1 MGILGIIGALL
12 VGITLGLLGAGGS
25 ILTVPVL
32 YYLCGV
38 DAELSTAYSLFIVGI
53 TALTGAIPNM
63 RRGNISYKTA
73 IVFAIPSM
81 LAVYCTRAFI
91 LPGIPDHL
99 FRVGGRDFTKETGIV
114 LFFSAIMI
122 AAALSMILH
131 GKRNPDTMEAR
142 LRFNYP
148 VILLEGVVVGVLTG
162 MVGAGGGFLI
172 IPALVLFARLPMKV
186 AIGTSLLIIA
196 IKSLFGF
203 IGDIQSGQ
211 PVNWLF
217 MFVFSAVTVTGILSG
232 TYLSRYVDGR
242 KLKKA
247 FGYFVLLM
255 GLYIIVRELFLKDL
269 V

>member
-1 MGILGIIGALL
+1 
-12 VGITLGLLGAGGS
+12 
-25 ILTVPVL
+25 
-32 YYLCGV
+32 
-38 DAELSTAYSLFIVGI
+38 
-53 TALTGAIPNM
+53 
-63 RRGNISYKTA
+63 
-73 IVFAIPSM
+73 
-81 LAVYCTRAFI
+81 
-91 LPGIPDHL
+91 
-99 FRVGGRDFTKETGIV
+99 
-114 LFFSAIMI
+114 
-122 AAALSMILH
+122 
-131 GKRNPDTMEAR
+131 
-142 LRFNYP
+142 
-148 VILLEGVVVGVLTG
+148 
-162 MVGAGGGFLI
+162 
-172 IPALVLFARLPMKV
+172 MKV

>member
-1 MGILGIIGALL
+1 MEILGYIGALL
-12 VGITLGLLGAGGS
+12 VGVTLGLLGAGGS

-32 YYLCGV
+32 YYLFGV

-63 RRGNISYKTA
+63 RKGLVSYKTA

-81 LAVYCTRAFI
+81 LAVYITRAYI
-91 LPGIPDHL
+91 LPGIPDYL
-99 FRVGGRDFTKETGIV
+99 FTAGDTVITKDIGIV
-114 LFFSAIMI
+114 LFFSIIMI
-122 AAALSMILH
+122 AAALSMIIH
-131 GKRNPDTMEAR
+131 GKRNPDTIEAR

-148 VILLEGVVVGVLTG
+148 VIIIEGIVVGVLTG

-172 IPALVLFARLPMKV
+172 IPALVLFARLPMKL

-196 IKSLFGF
+196 FKSLFGF
-203 IGDIQSGQ
+203 LGDIQSGQ
-211 PVNWLF
+211 PIDWMF
-217 MFVFSAVTVTGILSG
+217 MLLFSAITVAGILLG
-232 TYLSRYVDGR
+232 TYLTNFVDGR
-242 KLKKA
+242 KLKGA

-255 GLYIIVRELFLKDL
+255 GAYIIIRELFLK